1 MPSSTAAI
9 HIWTIL
15 NWTQS
20 QSELFWVED
29 GRIFLMWRCTD
40 DNFSPLDMLKA
51 SEHVNHQKTT
61 AQILTQNHKNELVDL
76 FRWYGSKSRIII
88 CDMWFWSV
96 KTSICFKSEMHKQHY
111 LSDNKLLMIS
121 NMWHITEINC
131 RVSQFWHRS
140 TLFSQCSGKTLT
152 RSFS

>member
-1 MPSSTAAI
+1 
-9 HIWTIL
+9 
-15 NWTQS
+15 
-20 QSELFWVED
+20 
-29 GRIFLMWRCTD
+29 MWRCTD

-51 SEHVNHQKTT
+51 AEHVNHQKTT

-76 FRWYGSKSRIII
+76 FGWYGSKSGIII

-96 KTSICFKSEMHKQHY
+96 KTSICFKSEMHQQHY

-131 RVSQFWHRS
+131 SVSQFWHRYTS
-140 TLFSQCSGKTLT
+140 FSQCSEKLLT
-152 RSFS
+152 VYLILGCLSSWSLTACFKGLCYKPNLCRQIAPI